1 MAGAIAGALEK
12 GSAPRSG
19 GPPQPSA
26 ESWTSPTLRRFG
38 GEQIDQVGGEHGGGG
53 RGDAQPDGAR
63 LAVGDAADGGLGGGG
78 LVEDDLGAGEQFGAG
93 AGQGDLAGG
102 AGEQR
107 RAQFALQA
115 ADQVAER
122 RRGDVQPLG
131 GPTEA
136 QFGGDC
142 HERFELAQL
151 HILTV
156 PRRAG
161 GRPEEARLA
170 ARLFGLAE

>member
-1 MAGAIAGALEK
+1 MAPVSDSVQELGQ
-12 GSAPRSG
+12 PH
-19 GPPQPSA
+19 PPEFDSY
-26 ESWTSPTLRRFG
+26 LRCFG

-53 RGDAQPDGAR
+53 WGDAQPHGAC
-63 LAVGDAADGGLGGGG
+63 LAAGDAADRGLGGGG

-93 AGQGDLAGG
+93 AGQDDLTGA
-102 AGEQR
+102 AGEQGC
-107 RAQFALQA
+107 AEFTLEA

-122 RRGDVQPLG
+122 RRGDVQPFRGPPEVQLG
-131 GPTEA
+131 GY
-136 QFGGDC
+136 C

-156 PRRAG
+156 PRQAG
-161 GRPEEARLA
+161 GRPDEVCPA